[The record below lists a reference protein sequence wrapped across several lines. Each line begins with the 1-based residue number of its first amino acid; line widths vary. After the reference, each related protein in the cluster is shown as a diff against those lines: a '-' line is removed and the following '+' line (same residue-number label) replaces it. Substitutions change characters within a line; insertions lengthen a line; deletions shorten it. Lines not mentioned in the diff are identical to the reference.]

1 MPALRRSPT
10 LDGAQIVFQWFSKAG
25 VSSPFRKYGTVLVMK
40 LGTTLYADVR
50 VHLRERAKA
59 LHLFLTNL

>member
-1 MPALRRSPT
+1 
-10 LDGAQIVFQWFSKAG
+10 VFQWFSKAG
-25 VSSPFRKYGTVLVMK
+25 VSSLFRKYGTVLVMK

-59 LHLFLTNL
+59 SMFFD